1 MPSARLVVVGGALVV
16 VVGLAAGGWWWN
28 AGRWATPPA
37 IRPAAH
43 VGSPACASCHG
54 DADQRWRQSH
64 HALAMQPATEATV
77 AGDFNGA
84 RLT

>member
-1 MPSARLVVVGGALVV
+1 MRPGRLVIVVGALVV
-16 VVGLAAGGWWWN
+16 VVGLAAGGWWWHT
-28 AGRWATPPA
+28 GRLATPFA
-37 IRPAAH
+37 IGPAAH